1 MHNVQCK
8 FCGYEN
14 YFETEADTNK
24 TYCVYCGHYLSIH
37 ECPE

>member
-14 YFETEADTNK
+14 YFETEEDTGR
-24 TYCVYCGHYLSIH
+24 TYCVYCGHYISIH
-37 ECPE
+37 ECPD